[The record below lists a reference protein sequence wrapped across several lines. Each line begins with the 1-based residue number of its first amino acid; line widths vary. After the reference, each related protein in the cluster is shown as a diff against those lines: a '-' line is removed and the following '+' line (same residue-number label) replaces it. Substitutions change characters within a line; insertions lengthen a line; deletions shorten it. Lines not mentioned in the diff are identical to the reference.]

1 MLGKECGGVILLALQ
16 KSVGWGSWG
25 GSDLQ
30 LGSQNKADFT
40 EYKEHRDIGTSSEGI
55 GEP

>member
-25 GSDLQ
+25 GSELQ
-30 LGSQNKADFT
+30 LGSQNKAEFT